1 MNEPRPKRTGQP
13 IVTPKHRP
21 ASGERPATRAIPIPA
36 PGSVPRPGPPPP
48 PSRVSPIKPEQPVA
62 QKPAPPRTEP
72 SAAIDER
79 PPAVPEYEFSPQESP
94 TVSLSK
100 PILRLLAQETTPL
113 EPELSVT
120 LPDPTPEPEPAAAVI
135 VQISPA
141 EEALAS
147 ERNCDTRPPARPR
160 KTDLTPKLEPRR
172 APHRPLVWVSAFLVG
187 GALFGVSSWIALR
200 KAQLPA
206 PAAATSAPIAPIAAA
221 PAPLSAA
228 LTPTRTP
235 TPTPTLAVPP
245 TPTPAAPTA
254 AAPDS
259 ASTSARAA
267 DALSEN
273 APVKAETSTIA
284 LLAVDG
290 SEAIAPT
297 CNALLADVAPIS
309 RNVAASNRLAEARR
323 ALVRGDVDGSER
335 AFCQVVTNGNAEPL
349 VLSELAQLLL
359 LRRDANAAVEWAQQA
374 ARRDPSVRNLG
385 LLGDALVRTGNVD
398 GAREAWLAGAKIPK
412 DDRAAID
419 KMLATTMAE
428 ARASLQQRDAARA
441 ERLLRRVLAFDPENV
456 TARAQI
462 AIALTRLG
470 FSKSAQR
477 WSQADPA
484 PAKR

>member
-21 ASGERPATRAIPIPA
+21 ASGERPATRAIPVPA

-100 PILRLLAQETTPL
+100 PILKLLAQETTPL

-120 LPDPTPEPEPAAAVI
+120 LPDPKPEPEPAAAVI

-160 KTDLTPKLEPRR
+160 KTDLTPKLEQRR
-172 APHRPLVWVSAFLVG
+172 APTRPLVWVSAFLVG

-206 PAAATSAPIAPIAAA
+206 PAVAA
-221 PAPLSAA
+221 PTPAAPLSAA

-254 AAPDS
+254 AAPSS
-259 ASTSARAA
+259 ASTSAPAA
-267 DALSEN
+267 DALSKN
-273 APVKAETSTIA
+273 APVKVETSPIA
-284 LLAVDG
+284 TLLAVDG

-297 CNALLADVAPIS
+297 CDALLAEVAPIS

-335 AFCQVVTNGNAEPL
+335 AFCQIVSSGSAEPL

-374 ARRDPSVRNLG
+374 ARRDPSVRNLA
-385 LLGDALVRTGNVD
+385 LLADALVRTGNVD
-398 GAREAWLAGAKIPK
+398 GARAAWLAGAKIAK

-428 ARASLQQRDAARA
+428 ARASLQHRDAARA

-470 FSKSAQR
+470 FSKSAER
-477 WSQADPA
+477 WSHADAA
-484 PAKR
+484 PKR